1 MAMGAPSELVGAEG
15 VRPTEPVISVPRAE
29 QLQDCSLRSA
39 LLWEYRGGCGCLRAR
54 RECFVIQ
61 LGCCDPQNGRDFR

>member
-29 QLQDCSLRSA
+29 QLQDCSLRFGSKMIVEEA
-39 LLWEYRGGCGCLRAR
+39 VC
-54 RECFVIQ
+54 
-61 LGCCDPQNGRDFR
+61 